1 MHVQPVTCRLIAMCA
16 CIHTIKLHTMQCVCI
31 CCKVATRSCVV
42 NRFGLNVI
50 ILYDDVIVMFNSY
63 RVITKYYDY
72 LLYIQ
77 ISLEGI
83 N

>member
-1 MHVQPVTCRLIAMCA
+1 MFSQSLVGLYLCA
-16 CIHTIKLHTMQCVCI
+16 CIHTIKLHTMQHIRI

-50 ILYDDVIVMFNSY
+50 ILYDDVIVMFNNY
-63 RVITKYYDY
+63 RVIIKYRGY
-72 LLYIQ
+72 LLCIQ

>member
-1 MHVQPVTCRLIAMCA
+1 M
-16 CIHTIKLHTMQCVCI
+16 
-31 CCKVATRSCVV
+31 

-50 ILYDDVIVMFNSY
+50 ILYDDVIVMFNND
-63 RVITKYYDY
+63 RVIIKYRGY
-72 LLYIQ
+72 LLCIQ